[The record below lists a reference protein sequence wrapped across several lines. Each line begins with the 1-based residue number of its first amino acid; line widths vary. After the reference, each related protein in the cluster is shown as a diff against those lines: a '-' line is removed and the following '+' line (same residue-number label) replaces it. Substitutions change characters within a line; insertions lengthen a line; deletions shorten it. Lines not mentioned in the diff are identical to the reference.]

1 VIGAYRASILI
12 VCAGALWLA
21 LSAFADEPRVRITS
35 PGIAAGAPARWRVF
49 VYLQP
54 HKDNRVV
61 TVEADGDPGDYHRTD
76 IAAPGEGSW
85 KIRQVPD
92 EPFRLSAGCYTF
104 RATVKDGYEDDAK
117 VLARA
122 ESQRLAVIGRDGYP
136 CPHVE
141 R

>member
-1 VIGAYRASILI
+1 MAAFWASILI
-12 VCAGALWLA
+12 TLTGFAWFCLSTLA
-21 LSAFADEPRVRITS
+21 NEPRIRITS
-35 PGIAAGAPARWRVF
+35 PVTAAGAPALWRGI

-61 TVEADGDPGDYHRTD
+61 IIEADGQPGEYHQTS
-76 IAAPGEGSW
+76 ISAPGEGSW

-92 EPFRLSAGCYTF
+92 TPFRLNAGCYVF

-122 ESQRLAVIGRDGYP
+122 ETQRVAVIDHNGYP
-136 CPHVE
+136 CPDP
-141 R
+141 RF